1 MGAEMMENRYDV
13 VIIGSGPAGM
23 TAAIY
28 MTRGGFSTAL
38 LERGIPGGQIVNTEE
53 IENYPGYGNINGAE
67 LAEKM
72 FEHATSFGAKYLF
85 GNVEKVIDHGDYKE
99 VICGERTYEAK
110 AVIVATGAAPS
121 KLGAPG
127 EAELVGKGVSYC
139 ALCDGAF
146 FRDREVVVVGGGNA
160 ALEEAIFLAKLASKV
175 TLIHRRDELRGAKIL
190 QDRAF
195 ANDKIEFLLSTVVR
209 EILGEDGVTGV
220 MVEDL
225 KTGEQRELATDG
237 VFVYVG
243 TEPNTD
249 FVKDLGIT
257 DERGNIITDPNLAT
271 SVPGIFAAGDVR
283 QKLLR
288 QVVTATADGSI
299 AAVSAQQYLE
309 GTN

>member
-1 MGAEMMENRYDV
+1 MENRYDV

>member
-1 MGAEMMENRYDV
+1 
-13 VIIGSGPAGM
+13 M

-299 AAVSAQQYLE
+299 AAVSTQQYLE

>member
-1 MGAEMMENRYDV
+1 
-13 VIIGSGPAGM
+13 M

>member
-1 MGAEMMENRYDV
+1 MGAEEMENRYDV

-85 GNVEKVIDHGDYKE
+85 GNVEKVVDHGDYKE
-99 VICGERTYEAK
+99 VICGERVYEAK
-110 AVIVATGAAPS
+110 TVIIASGAAPS

-127 EAELVGKGVSYC
+127 EAELIGKGVSYC

-146 FRDREVVVVGGGNA
+146 FRNREVVVVGGGNA
-160 ALEEAIFLAKLASKV
+160 ALEEAIFLAKLATKV
-175 TLIHRRDELRGAKIL
+175 TLVHRRDELRGAKIL

-195 ANDKIEFLLSTVVR
+195 ANDKIEFALSAVVR
-209 EILGEDGVTGV
+209 EIIGEEGVTGV
-220 MVEDL
+220 MLEDL
-225 KTGEQRELATDG
+225 KTGEQRLLPTDG

-257 DERGNIITDPNLAT
+257 DERGNIITDANLAT

>member
-1 MGAEMMENRYDV
+1 
-13 VIIGSGPAGM
+13 M

-195 ANDKIEFLLSTVVR
+195 ANDKIEFLLSVVVR